1 VWGQDDFYSFAAW
14 FARIGRKGTGLSPPI
29 SGSEEFFFAGT
40 RGTVT
45 HPVTGAEMTPRPLF
59 GSAPAPDSHP
69 DPREALAAWITSPEN
84 HLFAQVM
91 ANRVWADLMGRG
103 IVDPVDDFRAT
114 NPPTNPPLLNSLGN
128 HFRDSKFSLTELI
141 RTIANSH
148 VYQLSSR
155 PNETNSSDISGY
167 SRHYRHRH
175 RAEVLLDSLS
185 LITGIPQEFPAMP
198 PDSTSKQIWTHRSD
212 SLFLDTFGRP
222 DPNQD
227 PPCERTSDSTVVQTL
242 HLMNSEKI
250 HGEVI
255 SDKGFIKSLAESD
268 KSPEDLAKELY
279 RRIYSRNPV
288 PEETQLVRELLTT
301 DGAARRQVLE
311 DLAWAMLNSAEFV
324 IQD

>member
-1 VWGQDDFYSFAAW
+1 
-14 FARIGRKGTGLSPPI
+14 
-29 SGSEEFFFAGT
+29 
-40 RGTVT
+40 
-45 HPVTGAEMTPRPLF
+45 
-59 GSAPAPDSHP
+59 
-69 DPREALAAWITSPEN
+69 
-84 HLFAQVM
+84 M

-114 NPPTNPPLLNSLGN
+114 NPPANAPLLTALGI

-148 VYQLSSR
+148 AYQLSSQ

-185 LITGIPQEFPAMP
+185 LITGIPQDFPAMP

-227 PPCERTSDSTVVQTL
+227 PPCERTADSTVVQAL
-242 HLMNSEKI
+242 HLMNSEKL
-250 HGEVI
+250 HSEVI
-255 SDKGFIKSLAESD
+255 SDKSSFRTLADSD
-268 KSPEDLAKELY
+268 KSPEDLATELY
-279 RRIYSRNPV
+279 RRIYSRNPA
-288 PEETQLVRELLTT
+288 PEETQLLRELLTAE
-301 DGAARRQVLE
+301 GAVRRQVLE